1 MAIDEHRS
9 IFDVF
14 RFHPAA
20 RVAERWFTGSH
31 TDVGGG
37 YRNRELADIT
47 LHWMAQKAVA
57 HGLVVDPARINVET
71 PVKLDAAPQI
81 HNEDSK
87 GWRLTNVVSKMEWTC
102 QRTIGIRDF
111 IDDTVLF
118 ISDHWKDLIR
128 NDSLANNDNF
138 KHRA

>member
-37 YRNRELADIT
+37 YRNRQLADIT
-47 LHWMAQKAVA
+47 LHWMAQKAAA
-57 HGLVVDPARINVET
+57 HGLIVDPARIN
-71 PVKLDAAPQI
+71 LDEPIRLNEAPQI
-81 HNEDSK
+81 HNEDSS
-87 GWRLTNVVSKMEWTC
+87 GWRLTNVVYNRKWTG
-102 QRTIGIRDF
+102 QRIIGIRDF

-128 NDSLANNDNF
+128 NDTLANNDNF
-138 KHRA
+138 KHHA